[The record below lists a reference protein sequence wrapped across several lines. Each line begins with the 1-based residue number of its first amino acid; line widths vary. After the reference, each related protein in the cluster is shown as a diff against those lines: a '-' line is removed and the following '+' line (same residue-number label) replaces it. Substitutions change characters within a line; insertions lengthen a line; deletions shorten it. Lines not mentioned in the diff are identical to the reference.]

1 VSSAKKFGATVL
13 TSPTGFIKLLWA
25 ERKTG
30 VTAKFHYHAINNKA
44 HPRYGNHGIYSRGE
58 RTRLAI
64 LYTTKQIYRECAHAF
79 WQTNTFVLEPD
90 DLFLVP
96 GLLEEGRLSTSFC
109 RKMRHVQ
116 FDIDIMR
123 PFSRPFVP
131 EYVSIKKAVDILE
144 KMADDGSAKTLSIK
158 PIFCH
163 QKLEDI
169 IYTMRGSMCQ
179 YLEIM
184 GIFNEISKYDKLAN
198 LKRTVEIEIGW
209 EEMDVEQQHKWL
221 QNYEALTGGLGVL
234 RMLAG
239 HMGGFKGEMWADGKL
254 CFARVVWKTV
264 PTPSP

>member
-1 VSSAKKFGATVL
+1 MDTLVIMNEFMRRLGRNGIIGHPSPMKAITTTRLNTCITKIPAAQSHTNINTEAQSVSRLLNLPGELREKIWRNVL

-116 FDIDIMR
+116 F
-123 PFSRPFVP
+123 
-131 EYVSIKKAVDILE
+131 
-144 KMADDGSAKTLSIK
+144 
-158 PIFCH
+158 
-163 QKLEDI
+163 
-169 IYTMRGSMCQ
+169 
-179 YLEIM
+179 
-184 GIFNEISKYDKLAN
+184 
-198 LKRTVEIEIGW
+198 
-209 EEMDVEQQHKWL
+209 
-221 QNYEALTGGLGVL
+221 
-234 RMLAG
+234 
-239 HMGGFKGEMWADGKL
+239 
-254 CFARVVWKTV
+254 
-264 PTPSP
+264 